1 MKESSSESA
10 KTRCGGGKSERE
22 ADGMGKSEKRGKRP
36 GERYSTLYREISI
49 MRICNFNAS
58 PNPAKLPKRKPAAST
73 LRANPEHR
81 GSSLVHPLPLT
92 RSLRRSSPGFPR
104 SSPLFTPA
112 RPPSPLSPPSR
123 NPITPRATSY
133 VQQPNP
139 HTRTRRASLPRDQ
152 IDSVRVSSSRLLFPD
167 FFAIVEALFY
177 HLIASLSRQVGTGRI
192 N

>member
-1 MKESSSESA
+1 
-10 KTRCGGGKSERE
+10 
-22 ADGMGKSEKRGKRP
+22 
-36 GERYSTLYREISI
+36 

-81 GSSLVHPLPLT
+81 GSSLVHPPPPVAPRVSARLPP
-92 RSLRRSSPGFPR
+92 SP
-104 SSPLFTPA
+104 SFTPA

-139 HTRTRRASLPRDQ
+139 HTRTRRAPPLLPRDQ
-152 IDSVRVSSSRLLFPD
+152 IDSVRVSSSRLLFSD
-167 FFAIVEALFY
+167 FFRDCRALFY
-177 HLIASLSRQVGTGRI
+177 DLIAARGGFG
-192 N
+192 